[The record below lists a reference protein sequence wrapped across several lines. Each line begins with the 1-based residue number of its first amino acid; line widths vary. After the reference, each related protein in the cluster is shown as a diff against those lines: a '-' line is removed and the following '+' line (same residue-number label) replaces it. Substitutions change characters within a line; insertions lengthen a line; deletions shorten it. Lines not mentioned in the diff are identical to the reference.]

1 MNIFRLTA
9 DLMHLMSIFILL
21 AKIQTSK
28 SCVGI
33 SFKTQLLYAIVFM
46 TRYLDLAVH
55 YYSLYNTCMKIF
67 FIVSSV
73 YILYLMKVKFR
84 ASYDTSLDTFRFEFL
99 VLFAVVLGLATAYK
113 YTPLEVF
120 WSFSIWLESVA
131 IMPQLYML
139 QQTGEAETITTHYL
153 FALGAYR
160 ALYLFNWI
168 YRYSTEKNYTDW
180 IAWVAGFI
188 QTLLYSDFF
197 YVYYQKVVK
206 GRKLELSGIV

>member
-1 MNIFRLTA
+1 MMTIPLKANA
-9 DLMHLMSIFILL
+9 DCI
-21 AKIQTSK
+21 K
-28 SCVGI
+28 GI

-113 YTPLEVF
+113 YTPLEVRRLGV
-120 WSFSIWLESVA
+120 SHPRLLHTTENAAMFSS
-131 IMPQLYML
+131 
-139 QQTGEAETITTHYL
+139 
-153 FALGAYR
+153 
-160 ALYLFNWI
+160 
-168 YRYSTEKNYTDW
+168 RYS
-180 IAWVAGFI
+180 
-188 QTLLYSDFF
+188 
-197 YVYYQKVVK
+197 
-206 GRKLELSGIV
+206 GRFQSG